1 MAECKISTSIH
12 WQAGSASH
20 IIRRDLPEQYARG
33 FVPELRRDCAQHAPA
48 IVPHDIGRA
57 ILPAEL
63 AARFVV
69 KDCAR
74 RMIPG
79 EAAIEYREVF
89 LPTHGSRIFLRSP
102 QGNAHGYAVPFRG
115 GLPFGPLFGGH

>member
-1 MAECKISTSIH
+1 MAECKRSTSIH
-12 WQAGSASH
+12 WQAGSASQ

-33 FVPELRRDCAQHAPA
+33 LVPELRRDCAQQAPA

-63 AARFVV
+63 AARFVE

-74 RMIPG
+74 RIIPG
-79 EAAIEYREVF
+79 EAALAYREVV
-89 LPTHGSRIFLRSP
+89 LTQHASRVFISTAAGTVPGF
-102 QGNAHGYAVPFRG
+102 AVPCRT
-115 GLPFGPLFGGH
+115 

>member
-1 MAECKISTSIH
+1 MAECKRSTSIH
-12 WQAGSASH
+12 WQACSASQ

-33 FVPELRRDCAQHAPA
+33 FVPELRRDCAQQAPA

-63 AARFVV
+63 AARFVE

-79 EAAIEYREVF
+79 EAALERSEENTSE
-89 LPTHGSRIFLRSP
+89 LQSLMRIS
-102 QGNAHGYAVPFRG
+102 YAVFC
-115 GLPFGPLFGGH
+115 LKKKQ

>member
-1 MAECKISTSIH
+1 MAECKRSTSIH
-12 WQAGSASH
+12 WQAGSASQ

-33 FVPELRRDCAQHAPA
+33 FVPELRRDCAQQAPA

-63 AARFVV
+63 AARFVE

-79 EAAIEYREVF
+79 EAALEYREVV
-89 LPTHGSRIFLRSP
+89 LTQHESRILLSSAA
-102 QGNAHGYAVPFRG
+102 GNVHGFEEIGRASWRERVCQYV
-115 GLPFGPLFGGH
+115 